1 MLAVV
6 MVTSTSTAAY
16 NNFSDVAETDGMV
29 GLTTTTTTFSFFSLN
44 PNIPANTKSQQQ
56 ISLFI

>member
-1 MLAVV
+1 